1 MYYGRDHL
9 DILAHASSKHM
20 SESTQKKVR
29 STPNPNVSIEHYKN
43 IMVDWLR
50 TVDGNLQ
57 LHLGPQL
64 CKKQTAVNAGH
75 LIRVRSLLTAFLNSG
90 LKNGVLNASRLEAG
104 IRGSLSHALDKID
117 AGVNADLFSHQFAE
131 HLRFCFN
138 TLRFYKM
145 EKVTP
150 LHVVCQRWQ
159 VFCDMQRQQSW

>member
-1 MYYGRDHL
+1 
-9 DILAHASSKHM
+9 M
-20 SESTQKKVR
+20 SASTQKKKR
-29 STPNPNVSIEHYKN
+29 STPNPNVSIEHYKSV
-43 IMVDWLR
+43 MVDWLR

-104 IRGSLSHALDKID
+104 IRGSLSQALDKID
-117 AGVNADLFSHQFAE
+117 ACVNADLFSQQFAE

-138 TLRFYKM
+138 ALRFYKI
-145 EKVTP
+145 EKITP
-150 LHVVCQRWQ
+150 PCMWCVKGGKSFATCNDSRAGDNQ
-159 VFCDMQRQQSW
+159 

>member
-1 MYYGRDHL
+1 
-9 DILAHASSKHM
+9 
-20 SESTQKKVR
+20 
-29 STPNPNVSIEHYKN
+29 
-43 IMVDWLR
+43 MVDWLR

-64 CKKQTAVNAGH
+64 CKKQAAVNAGH

-104 IRGSLSHALDKID
+104 IRGSLSQALDKID
-117 AGVNADLFSHQFAE
+117 ACVNADLFSQQFAE

-138 TLRFYKM
+138 ALRFYKI
-145 EKVTP
+145 EKITP